1 MPTAN
6 TLVRWVNE
14 NAFAPIVRARP
25 CPTFGRP
32 VHRRGSPHRLR
43 PGTSPHTLRIPPHGG
58 HPVLR
63 SNAES
68 GFRFTLAVSSYR
80 FRARLGFSIPSLS
93 SPASEVLARF
103 WIQRPSSERRRDFNP
118 PEQCAA
124 QRTLRIGPP
133 LRSASV
139 LEPLRGLRSSHSIR
153 IGAPGSHVPH
163 ESLSQARATYLPV
176 TVQPVNRLPPDLSQA
191 AKSARF
197 R

>member
-1 MPTAN
+1 LFFRTVPTAN

-63 SNAES
+63 SNTES
-68 GFRFTLAVSSYR
+68 GFRFTLAVSSFR

-93 SPASEVLARF
+93 SGQRGITPAFGYSAPHPGAGGTLTLLNSALLSAHYRMIRHLQMHRYFPFVDLTYRFSLSITWRLPMFRLPASLAR
-103 WIQRPSSERRRDFNP
+103 
-118 PEQCAA
+118 
-124 QRTLRIGPP
+124 
-133 LRSASV
+133 
-139 LEPLRGLRSSHSIR
+139 RGFDI
-153 IGAPGSHVPH
+153 V
-163 ESLSQARATYLPV
+163 
-176 TVQPVNRLPPDLSQA
+176 
-191 AKSARF
+191 
-197 R
+197 